1 MKRIQTIDMA
11 RGLVILIMAIDH
23 CRDLLHTTAITQ
35 NPTDLNTTTPI
46 LFFTRWITHFC
57 APSFVF
63 LAGSSAYFSFKKT
76 NNLTAAR
83 SFLIKRGL
91 WLILLEF
98 TVVNF
103 GIWFDI
109 HFQMLFFQ
117 VIAAIGFG
125 LIILSGLLSLSPK
138 SITAIGIIIISI
150 HNLLEWL
157 FQGSQNMLV
166 KAISPLFVPSI
177 FPLSE
182 HLTFF
187 IGYPLIPWLGI
198 LLLGFGLGR
207 IFELE
212 SGIRRKKLL
221 QYGLTALIGFVII
234 RTINL
239 YGDPL
244 PWAKQESLT
253 KTILSFLNTSKY
265 PPSFLYSLMTLSG
278 LWLFMGF
285 AQGLHQTISKFLLV
299 FGKVPLFF
307 YIIHWYLIH
316 PIMFGM
322 LFSQGYQ
329 WKDLPFGNFQF
340 GRPASESGWPLSIV
354 YLVWVL
360 VIVIMYPLCKW
371 YSNYKMNHP
380 EKTYLRFL

>member
-1 MKRIQTIDMA
+1 MKRIQNIDIA
-11 RGLVILIMAIDH
+11 RGLVILIMALDH

-57 APSFVF
+57 APAFVF
-63 LAGSSAYFSFKKT
+63 LAGSSAYLSFKKSK
-76 NNLTAAR
+76 NRSVAR
-83 SFLIKRGL
+83 NFLIKRGL
-91 WLILLEF
+91 WLVLLEF
-98 TVVNF
+98 TVINF
-103 GIWFDI
+103 GLWFDI

-125 LIILSGLLSLSPK
+125 MIILATILSISPK
-138 SITAIGIIIISI
+138 TITAIGIGIISI

-157 FQGSQNMLV
+157 FQGSQSIWI
-166 KAISPLFVPSI
+166 KIASPFFVPSM

-207 IFELE
+207 IFEME
-212 SGIRRKKLL
+212 TATRKKRFL
-221 QYGLTALIGFVII
+221 QYGLISLIGFLVI
-234 RTINL
+234 RFINI
-239 YGDPL
+239 YGDPS
-244 PWAKQESLT
+244 PWAKQESFV
-253 KTILSFLNTSKY
+253 KTVLSFLNTSKY
-265 PPSFLYSLMTLSG
+265 PPSLLYSLMTLSG
-278 LWLFMGF
+278 LF
-285 AQGLHQTISKFLLV
+285 FLLS
-299 FGKVPLFF
+299 FTEGIQNTASQFLSIYGKVPLFF
-307 YIIHWYLIH
+307 YLIHWYIIH

-322 LFSQGYQ
+322 LFSQGYH

-340 GRPASESGWPLSIV
+340 GRPATESGWPLGIV
-354 YLVWVL
+354 YLVWIL
-360 VIVIMYPLCKW
+360 VILLMYPLCKW